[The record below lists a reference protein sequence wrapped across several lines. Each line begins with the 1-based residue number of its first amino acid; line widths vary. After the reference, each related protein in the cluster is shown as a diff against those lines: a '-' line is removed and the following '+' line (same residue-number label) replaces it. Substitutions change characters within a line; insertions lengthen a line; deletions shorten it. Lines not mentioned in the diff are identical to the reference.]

1 MIKAVLFDLDG
12 TLLDTNELVYRS
24 FNYIFN
30 EKLNLNFD
38 KNKIGENYGRPLE
51 ESFSKIT
58 ENKEE
63 IESLIK
69 EYRKYNLEI
78 HDDLCR
84 PFIGTEILLNFL
96 KDNGIKIGIVT
107 SKKEDVAKRGLEI
120 SNLMKYIDIFVSPEH
135 TKKHKPDG
143 EPVIYALKKLGV
155 KREDAIMV
163 GDSPY
168 DLLSG
173 KNAGVK
179 TCGVNYTMIDI
190 NELKKVNPD
199 YFIDNPTDLIKII
212 EKEEF

>member
-84 PFIGTEILLNFL
+84 PFIGTEILLKFL
-96 KDNGIKIGIVT
+96 KENGIKIGIVT

-143 EPVIYALKKLGV
+143 EPVTYALEKLGV
-155 KREDAIMV
+155 KREEAIMV

-190 NELKKVNPD
+190 NELKQVNPD

-212 EKEEF
+212 EKEGF